1 MTLGGHRVRVGQN
14 QAEFLSDAL
23 LVWGGV
29 VVEIVPLCLNFVKFP
44 RKTCIIYVKYNHGT
58 KAVAGE
64 CWF

>member
-1 MTLGGHRVRVGQN
+1 MGQN